1 MQGLVAARSGKR
13 RANHPV
19 ECVKGMVL
27 LNHHL
32 ILDFCGQRLVE
43 HLFPGRLDENIGID
57 RVNKCP
63 VCLRQKLLHLLLIL
77 EMRLCHCRRFV
88 QIGVLEVGFQIVGNA
103 VQILCRCRF
112 RRRFRLCWRYFLR
125 RLRKVEETHPV
136 VAEQEIMICQDQI
149 VTALLPRPPCAV
161 FQCPDIVSFGN
172 IHQHGA
178 AGMCREADIL
188 NAHRSSGQRLH
199 FPVPPA
205 HELHLL
211 LEFQRLIRPV
221 HHLYGNDPVPKIG
234 SFQGQIVPVKPR
246 KQRPGAGRQQKRA
259 ERRRQQQICCF
270 LRRYP
275 AFYIQIH
282 TGFFFKCLPDIT

>member
-13 RANHPV
+13 RAHHPV

-32 ILDFCGQRLVE
+32 ILNVLGQRLVE
-43 HLFPGRLDENIGID
+43 HLFPGRLDEDMGID

-88 QIGVLEVGFQIVGNA
+88 QIGVLEVGFQVVGNA
-103 VQILCRCRF
+103 VQILRRCRF
-112 RRRFRLCWRYFLR
+112 GRRFRRCWRCFLR

-149 VTALLPRPPCAV
+149 VTGLLPRPPCAV
-161 FQCPDIVSFGN
+161 FESLDVISFRQ

-178 AGMCREADIL
+178 AGVRREAGIL
-188 NAHRSSGQRLH
+188 DAHRSSGQRLH

-259 ERRRQQQICCF
+259 ERRRKQQIF
-270 LRRYP
+270 RFFRRRRTSL
-275 AFYIQIH
+275 IQIH
-282 TGFFFKCLPDIT
+282 TGFFFKCLPDIM

>member
-1 MQGLVAARSGKR
+1 MQGLVAARSGKC
-13 RANHPV
+13 RAHHPV

-27 LNHHL
+27 LYHNL
-32 ILDFCGQRLVE
+32 ILNVHGLRLVE
-43 HLFPGRLDENIGID
+43 HLFPGCLDENMGID
-57 RVNKCP
+57 RVNERP
-63 VCLRQKLLHLLLIL
+63 IRLRQKLLHLLLIL

-161 FQCPDIVSFGN
+161 FQCLDVVGFRQ

-178 AGMCREADIL
+178 AGVRREADIL

-211 LEFQRLIRPV
+211 LELQRLIRPV
-221 HHLYGNDPVPKIG
+221 HHLYGDDPVPKIG

-246 KQRPGAGRQQKRA
+246 KQRPGAGHQQKRA
-259 ERRRQQQICCF
+259 EHRRQQQICCF
-270 LRRYP
+270 LRRRRTSL
-275 AFYIQIH
+275 IQIN
-282 TGFFFKCLPDIT
+282 TGFFFKCLPDIM